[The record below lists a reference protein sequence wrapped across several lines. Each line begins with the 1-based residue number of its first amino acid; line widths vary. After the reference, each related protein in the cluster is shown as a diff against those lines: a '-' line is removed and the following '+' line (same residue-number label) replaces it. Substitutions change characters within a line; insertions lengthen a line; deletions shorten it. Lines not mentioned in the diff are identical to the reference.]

1 MSQRYPFNNF
11 DNFLQNQFYVPR
23 ELYSPS
29 SSEYEAE
36 SNLISFQDIFNF
48 GDRNTNEITNEERN
62 NSDENRRNDIVININ
77 SSNSQENR
85 LLGRRRRGE
94 DNSNSVHTRYSDDN
108 SRRKVKRIILLGRR
122 RRGEDNSNSVHTRY
136 SDDNS
141 RRKVKRIIITELQN
155 FINLRIEYIYGN
167 DIGEGMLKKRLMKL
181 CQKQISDASIQFNL
195 EFLNKTLKE
204 IFSENVTGRITNYSS
219 DRNKEIIEELINDK
233 DEVKRKYFEGLFSL
247 TFLDCLKYFRDEQ
260 DFDNEYLRGF
270 KKFNQMKDKFEEK
283 NGKQYTEHICEY
295 LNKYD

>member
-1 MSQRYPFNNF
+1 MSQRYPLNNF

-108 SRRKVKRIILLGRR
+108 SRRKVKRII
-122 RRGEDNSNSVHTRY
+122 
-136 SDDNS
+136 
-141 RRKVKRIIITELQN
+141 ITELQN

-195 EFLNKTLKE
+195 EFLNKTLRE

-219 DRNKEIIEELINDK
+219 DRNKEIIDELINDK
-233 DEVKRKYFEGLFSL
+233 DEIKRKYFEGLFSL

-260 DFDNEYLRGF
+260 DFDIEYLRGF
-270 KKFNQMKDKFEEK
+270 KKFNQMK
-283 NGKQYTEHICEY
+283 
-295 LNKYD
+295 

>member
-1 MSQRYPFNNF
+1 MSQRYPVNNF

-108 SRRKVKRIILLGRR
+108 SRRKVKRII
-122 RRGEDNSNSVHTRY
+122 
-136 SDDNS
+136 
-141 RRKVKRIIITELQN
+141 ITELQK

-195 EFLNKTLKE
+195 EFLNKTLRE

-260 DFDNEYLRGF
+260 DFDIEYLRGF

-295 LNKYD
+295 LNKYEEILYKKRPRKI

>member
-1 MSQRYPFNNF
+1 MSQRYPVNNF

-29 SSEYEAE
+29 LSEYDAE

-48 GDRNTNEITNEERN
+48 GERNTNEITNEERN

-85 LLGRRRRGE
+85 LLGRRRRG
-94 DNSNSVHTRYSDDN
+94 D
-108 SRRKVKRIILLGRR
+108 
-122 RRGEDNSNSVHTRY
+122 
-136 SDDNS
+136 
-141 RRKVKRIIITELQN
+141 TELQN

-247 TFLDCLKYFRDEQ
+247 TFLDCLKYFRDKQ

-270 KKFNQMKDKFEEK
+270 KKFYQMKDKFEEK

-295 LNKYD
+295 LNKYDEILYKKRPRKI